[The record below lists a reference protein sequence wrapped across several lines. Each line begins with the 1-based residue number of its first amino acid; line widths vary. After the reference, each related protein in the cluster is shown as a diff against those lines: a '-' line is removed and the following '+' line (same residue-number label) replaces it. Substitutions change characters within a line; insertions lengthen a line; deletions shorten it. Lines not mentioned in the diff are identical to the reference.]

1 LEDVVWDAE
10 NRQLPKFGID
20 GETEVVF
27 YHQFPLAMRLLSQ
40 VTYGFEN

>member
-1 LEDVVWDAE
+1 VAGDAE

-27 YHQFPLAMRLLSQ
+27 YQQFALAMHLL
-40 VTYGFEN
+40 T